1 MAPPLP
7 LLLVHEVKLMVERLK
22 DASDGIDNSNTL
34 PLPEFLWMSVNVVE
48 VIGCDE
54 EIELN
59 VMRVELLSVIVVKEV
74 FVSTSIPSVWLRW
87 MREEE
92 RVNDGME

>member
-22 DASDGIDNSNTL
+22 EVSDGIDNSNTL

-54 EIELN
+54 VIELN
-59 VMRVELLSVIVVKEV
+59 VMREELVSVILVKEV
-74 FVSTSIPSVWLRW
+74 FVSTSIPSLWLRW

-92 RVNDGME
+92 RTEESME